1 MFVGRLFNL
10 RLATPRRAEL
20 GTSVKLTFGAPA
32 MRPVVDALARVAK
45 TAATV
50 LLYGE
55 SGTGKEVA
63 ARLLHETS
71 PRAHKPFVVVN
82 CAVLTEQLLESELF
96 GHEKGAFTG
105 AHSLRRGR
113 IELANGGTFFL
124 DEVGELKLDLQAKL
138 LRVLEERR
146 FERLGGST
154 PVTVDVRWVAA
165 TNRDLRAM
173 VQEGTFREDLYH
185 RLAVFPIRLP
195 PLRERR
201 EDIIPLA
208 ETLVADL
215 SAAARRATTPR
226 LDDSVKA
233 RLQGEDWP
241 GNVRELRNVLERAMI
256 LADGPVIK
264 AEHLWIDAS
273 SVTPNRPRAPVAR
286 RKGSLKELER
296 QTILCTLADVG
307 GNRRLAAMK
316 LGIGLRTLHEKLT
329 RYELR

>member
-1 MFVGRLFNL
+1 MNL
-10 RLATPRRAEL
+10 GNGLNQWAQWRR
-20 GTSVKLTFGAPA
+20 
-32 MRPVVDALARVAK
+32 MRPVVDALARVAR
-45 TAATV
+45 TSATV

-71 PRAHKPFVVVN
+71 PRAHKPFVVIN

-105 AHSLRRGR
+105 AHALRRGR

-173 VQEGTFREDLYH
+173 VKEGTFREDLYH

-208 ETLVADL
+208 ERLVADL
-215 SAAARRATTPR
+215 SAAAKRAATPQF
-226 LDDSVKA
+226 DNAVKA
-233 RLQGEDWP
+233 RLQCEGWP

-256 LADGPVIK
+256 LADGPTIK
-264 AEHLWIDAS
+264 AEHLWIDTS
-273 SVTPNRPRAPVAR
+273 SVTRSRPRSSVPK
-286 RKGSLKELER
+286 RKGALKELER
-296 QTILCTLADVG
+296 QTIQCTLADVG
-307 GNRRLAAMK
+307 GNRRLAAIK

-329 RYELR
+329 RYDLR